1 MSKPV
6 YDIGQVCEL
15 DRWETFQ
22 NGQPN
27 DIFTR
32 LRKEAPV
39 YWHEEYL
46 PFENGFWALTK
57 HEDIVRVSK
66 DPKTFSSATP
76 GILMSYGDP
85 EKGDPV
91 ATAALVGNMIAMDP
105 PQHQVYRKMVSPR
118 FSPKSIREFEG
129 ELRNKIKEILDGLAD
144 KKEFDFVTEIA
155 EKIPLW
161 VLCEMMGIEES
172 QRQKVRDIVNNLT
185 DASSQMGNLNDAQK
199 AAGADSQD
207 SENALKVW
215 VSYME
220 LFKMG
225 RDMIEERRK
234 NPTDDLMSVVANSKV
249 EGDGLPPELLDGFFL
264 LMVIAGN
271 ETTRNTITGGLIAL
285 TENPEEK
292 LKLIQDPKLI
302 PNATDEML
310 RWVSS
315 VIYMR
320 RTAACD
326 TEIRG
331 QPIKKGEKVVMWYG
345 SANRDEE
352 VFEDSHL
359 FKVDRGDAKKHI
371 AFGAGEHLCLGNR
384 LGQMQI
390 RVLYEELL
398 GRFPNIEA
406 ISKPTRVP
414 SNFLNGISHLK
425 VKI

>member
-1 MSKPV
+1 MTKPI
-6 YDIGQVCEL
+6 YDIGQICEL
-15 DRWETFQ
+15 DKWETFQ

-66 DPKTFSSATP
+66 DPKTFSSAKP
-76 GILMSYGDP
+76 GILMTYGDP
-85 EKGDPV
+85 EQGDPV
-91 ATAALVGNMIAMDP
+91 ATAALISNMIAMDP
-105 PQHQVYRKMVSPR
+105 PQHQVYRKMVSPQ
-118 FSPKSIREFEG
+118 FGPKSVREIEKG
-129 ELRNKIKEILDGLAD
+129 LRNRIREILDRVSN
-144 KKEFDFVTEIA
+144 KKEFNFVTEIS

-161 VLCEMMGIEES
+161 VLCEMMGIEQSE
-172 QRQKVRDIVNNLT
+172 RQKVREIVNNLT
-185 DASSQMGNLNDAQK
+185 DASSN
-199 AAGADSQD
+199 QD
-207 SENALKVW
+207 PENALKIW

-225 RDMIEERRK
+225 REMIEERRK
-234 NPTDDLMSVVANSKV
+234 NPTDDLMSVVANTKV
-249 EGDGLPPELLDGFFL
+249 EGEGLPPELLDGFML

-285 TENPEEK
+285 HENPQEK
-292 LKLIQDPKLI
+292 QKLIKDPTLI
-302 PNATDEML
+302 SNAADEML

-320 RTAACD
+320 RTATCD

-331 QPIKKGEKVVMWYG
+331 QPIKEGDKVVMWYG

-352 VFEDSHL
+352 VFQDAHL
-359 FKVDRGDAKKHI
+359 FKVDREDAKKHI
-371 AFGAGEHLCLGNR
+371 AFGAGQHLCLGNR
-384 LGQMQI
+384 LGQLQI

-398 GRFPNIEA
+398 SRFPNIQV
-406 ISKPTRVP
+406 ISKPTRIP

-425 VKI
+425 VRI